1 MDDGIQAVQSR
12 SNRSDR
18 PYRVV
23 QWATGAMGKTCLRA
37 VIDHP
42 DLELAGLYV
51 YSEAKAGRD
60 AGDIARREPT
70 GIIATRDIEEILAL
84 DADVVLHCPL
94 LQFPYDA
101 HDDDVCRLLASGKNV
116 ISINNYFHPRS
127 LGETL
132 SARLAEAC
140 ERGGSTLVGTG
151 INPGLVAERVVPVL
165 SALCVELESVHC
177 REVYDCLDM
186 PNAAYVFDVMGMGA
200 DPAGVDLEQGAL
212 ATLFT
217 AMYRQC
223 VGALA
228 ERLALPLTAIVSD
241 HQVTLAPAD
250 IEARAGTIRAG
261 TVAATN
267 WQLHGMI
274 GEKRV
279 ITHSVNWVMGRGV
292 PGYEDFSHWE
302 VALRGKPGIDL
313 RMDLVE
319 PQNTGVKTTAVQ
331 YGMAGMVTAA
341 IPHVVAAAPGF
352 LTFPSSPHYRP
363 RLAPGNE

>member
-1 MDDGIQAVQSR
+1 
-12 SNRSDR
+12 
-18 PYRVV
+18 
-23 QWATGAMGKTCLRA
+23 
-37 VIDHP
+37 
-42 DLELAGLYV
+42 
-51 YSEAKAGRD
+51 
-60 AGDIARREPT
+60 
-70 GIIATRDIEEILAL
+70 
-84 DADVVLHCPL
+84 
-94 LQFPYDA
+94 
-101 HDDDVCRLLASGKNV
+101 
-116 ISINNYFHPRS
+116 S

>member
-42 DLELAGLYV
+42 DQELAGLYV

-241 HQVTLAPAD
+241 HQVTL
-250 IEARAGTIRAG
+250 
-261 TVAATN
+261 
-267 WQLHGMI
+267 
-274 GEKRV
+274 
-279 ITHSVNWVMGRGV
+279 
-292 PGYEDFSHWE
+292 
-302 VALRGKPGIDL
+302 
-313 RMDLVE
+313 
-319 PQNTGVKTTAVQ
+319 
-331 YGMAGMVTAA
+331 
-341 IPHVVAAAPGF
+341 
-352 LTFPSSPHYRP
+352 
-363 RLAPGNE
+363 

>member
-1 MDDGIQAVQSR
+1 
-12 SNRSDR
+12 
-18 PYRVV
+18 
-23 QWATGAMGKTCLRA
+23 MGKTCLRA

-51 YSEAKAGRD
+51 YSEAKEGRD

-70 GIIATRDIEEILAL
+70 GIIATRDMQEILAL

-101 HDDDVCRLLASGKNV
+101 HDEDVCRLLASGKNV

-127 LGETL
+127 LGE
-132 SARLAEAC
+132 AVAAQLADAC
-140 ERGGSTLVGTG
+140 E
-151 INPGLVAERVVPVL
+151 
-165 SALCVELESVHC
+165 
-177 REVYDCLDM
+177 M
-186 PNAAYVFDVMGMGA
+186 PNAGYVFDVMGMGA
-200 DPAGVDLEQGAL
+200 NPAGVDLEQGAL

-223 VGALA
+223 IGALA
-228 ERLALPLTAIVSD
+228 ERLSLPLTAIVSD

-261 TVAATN
+261 SVAATN

-274 GEKRV
+274 GEQRV
-279 ITHSVNWVMGRGV
+279 ITHSVNWVMGRDV
-292 PGYEDFSHWE
+292 PGYENFSHWE
-302 VALRGKPGIDL
+302 VALRGKPGFDL

-319 PQNTGVKTTAVQ
+319 PRDTGIKTTAVQ
-331 YGMAGMVTAA
+331 CGMAGMVTAA

-352 LTFPSSPHYRP
+352 LTFPASPHYR
-363 RLAPGNE
+363 AITES